1 MAQLHL
7 SLLAKQR
14 TKSALRSALGNLS
27 IQLSDVYDDI
37 MARISA
43 KGKEDAEIAMK
54 VLKWITYARE
64 PLRPA
69 VVQHAVSIALDSTE
83 IHDDDLFAVEDLISL
98 CVGIVTVDRESGIMR
113 LVHYTAQNYLESRW
127 PNANTDIATGCLT
140 YLGFDVFKE
149 SCEDEEA
156 LEQRLSQYAL
166 IRYAVKFWGEHA
178 RGEPEKNLQAMVLQT
193 FRNQGTRD
201 STRQIMN
208 KISHWSDFRSSFNMS
223 LLHVLCINGLPIIA
237 ASLLEDS
244 KIESQ
249 EMNATD
255 IYGRTPLIW
264 AAENGHA
271 EVVEL
276 LLKAGANIEA
286 KDERFGQPPL
296 ICAARKGYTEV
307 IKVLLKAGANIEA
320 KDEVFRQSPL
330 IWAAENGL
338 AEASEVLLKAGAR
351 IEVKNDAFGYY
362 SLLIWAAENGLAEA
376 IELLLKAGANVQP
389 DTVGQSPLLY
399 ATVNEHTEAV
409 KLLLKE
415 GANIEALHEDGWSPL
430 HRAAWSGSLQ
440 ILTLFHRALSS
451 ATCSTDLSD
460 TSVSDDGYTD
470 VVSILKS
477 LTQKYSNDS
486 KLERALGN
494 EYLRQ
499 KKYANARAAFD
510 MSTLITMRNTN
521 ATEIRDICAD
531 VLCDLCATEIR
542 GYHYKCMECYWDYD
556 MCEFCIQKLGHK
568 HSADKMIRIPSEA
581 LLIQVRFL

>member
-14 TKSALRSALGNLS
+14 TKSALRSALGKLS
-27 IQLSDVYDDI
+27 VQLSDVYDDI
-37 MARISA
+37 MVRISA
-43 KGKEDAEIAMK
+43 KGKEDAEIAIK

-64 PLRPA
+64 PLRPV

-83 IHDDDLFAVEDLISL
+83 IHDDDLLAVEDLISL

-113 LVHYTAQNYLESRW
+113 LVHYTAQNYLEARW
-127 PNANTDIATGCLT
+127 PNAHTDIAMGCLT

-166 IRYAVKFWGEHA
+166 LQYAVKFWREHA
-178 RGEPEKNLQAMVLQT
+178 PGESEKALQTMVLQT
-193 FRNQGTRD
+193 FRSQGTRD

-208 KISHWSDFRSSFNMS
+208 MISHWSDFRSSFKMS
-223 LLHVLCINGLPIIA
+223 LLHVLCINGLPIIT

-244 KIESQ
+244 KVEFQ
-249 EMNATD
+249 GLNATD

-276 LLKAGANIEA
+276 LLEAGANIEA
-286 KDERFGQPPL
+286 KDERFGQSPL
-296 ICAARKGYTEV
+296 ICGARKGYTEV
-307 IKVLLKAGANIEA
+307 IEVLLKAGANTEA
-320 KDEVFRQSPL
+320 QDEVFRQSPL

-338 AEASEVLLKAGAR
+338 GAAIELLLKAGAI
-351 IEVKNDAFGYY
+351 IETKDEAFGY
-362 SLLIWAAENGLAEA
+362 SLLVWAAENGLAEA
-376 IELLLKAGANVQP
+376 TELLLKAGANIEA
-389 DTVGQSPLLY
+389 DIGGKSPLLY
-399 ATVNEHTEAV
+399 ATVNEHAEAV

-415 GANIEALHEDGWSPL
+415 GANIEALHEGGWSPL
-430 HRAAWSGSLQ
+430 HRAAWSGSIQ
-440 ILTLFHRALSS
+440 ILNLFHRALSS
-451 ATCSTDLSD
+451 AASSTSLSD
-460 TSVSDDGYTD
+460 TAVSDDSYTD
-470 VVSILKS
+470 VVSILKT
-477 LTQKYSNDS
+477 LTQKFSNDS

-521 ATEIRDICAD
+521 ATEIRDIPAD

-542 GYHYKCMECYWDYD
+542 GYHYKCVECYWDYD
-556 MCEFCIQKLGHK
+556 MCQFCIQKRGHK

-581 LLIQVRFL
+581 FLIQVRFL